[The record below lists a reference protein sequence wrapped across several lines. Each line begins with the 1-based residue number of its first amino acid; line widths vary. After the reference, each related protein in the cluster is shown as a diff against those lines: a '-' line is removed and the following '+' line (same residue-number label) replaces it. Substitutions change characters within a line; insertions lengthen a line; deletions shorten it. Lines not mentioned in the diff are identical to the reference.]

1 MKNKKNIMKKF
12 LLWISLALMALNAS
26 ANSTANGTKDKP
38 TNDTTFRVDTTSILN
53 GRSLIAQR
61 LTEGWSLYNASRLD
75 EESVE
80 ITFYRLNGSKSA
92 INSGKEDYDE
102 IPDGTYESYFRLLS
116 GKMTKIV
123 IVVKDGKVVSH
134 SSENL
139 P

>member
-1 MKNKKNIMKKF
+1 MKKF